1 MYTKILVAV
10 DQSETGRLVFLR
22 ALEIAR
28 ATQAEL
34 MLVHGLSSEEEGSPV
49 PLPPP
54 VDGSY
59 WMPDTASAV
68 NFDIWRESWER
79 YESEGIDRLR
89 QFAAMANEQNVA
101 TEFRQIVGIP
111 GKVICNLAR
120 QWGANLIVIGN
131 RGRSGLTE
139 LMLGSV
145 SSYVMHRASCSVLV
159 LRGDLQTQVESV
171 EKTTAAV

>member
-1 MYTKILVAV
+1 MYTKILVAL
-10 DQSETGRLVFLR
+10 DKSEASRLVFQQ
-22 ALEIAR
+22 ALELAQG
-28 ATQAEL
+28 TQAEL

-59 WMPDTASAV
+59 WMPGAASAV
-68 NFDIWRESWER
+68 DFDIWRESWER

-101 TEFRQIVGIP
+101 TEFRQVVGSP

-145 SSYVMHRASCSVLV
+145 SSYVVHRAPCSVLV
-159 LRGDLQTQVESV
+159 LRGNRQTQVESA
-171 EKTTAAV
+171 EQATAAV